1 MDYSVLHQEQ
11 DLAHDELMEEKGAVL
26 HRLGLIKIRNQF
38 DKQTVE
44 MDIKLIKEEVK

>member
-1 MDYSVLHQEQ
+1 MDYSVLHREQ
-11 DLAHDELMEEKGAVL
+11 DLAHDELMEQKGAVL

-44 MDIKLIKEEVK
+44 MAIKLIKEEVK